1 MRQRHQM
8 HTAKAALQSGS
19 YSCLEKLKAKLSQ
32 TKEILV
38 RVQAETRVSVRAIV
52 TKPIR
57 LVQIEHAQSVM
68 VSSIV
73 LDDAA
78 PAVDSLKV
86 HATAAPVDAVVRTW
100 QHR

>member
-1 MRQRHQM
+1 M
-8 HTAKAALQSGS
+8 
-19 YSCLEKLKAKLSQ
+19 
-32 TKEILV
+32 

-68 VSSIV
+68 VFSTALGDV
-73 LDDAA
+73 A
-78 PAVDSLKV
+78 PPLDSLGV
-86 HATAAPVDAVVRTW
+86 PATAAPVDAVVRTW